1 MFRILFLFC
10 AVHVYAAFNL
20 TWAVP
25 AVSLDS
31 NPPVGDTDL
40 NPMIAI
46 DFSGNAYA
54 TWGRTTGNNA
64 MQEIWAATYNH
75 ASRVWSGAMKISGE
89 SHSANSQVVM
99 DAVGNAIFV
108 WEEGFPSKIV
118 YRTLSSTGIWDPP
131 LSQEPIRVYK
141 SINAQVSPKIA
152 MNEQGDAVVIWTES
166 ISGVH
171 QICGAKKIPGQFWT
185 SVSKISSSVNGVP
198 LKGMKSVAVD
208 ENGQAVAVWED
219 SKGIYAAKNSSGSW
233 SSQMEISSHAMARNP
248 SLTMNRQGEVLV
260 AWEEASQ
267 IFSKEL
273 KNGKFIEGKCVSNSL
288 YKCRRPCLK
297 LDRDGNAVIV
307 FEKYDSIHKFIAGS
321 YLSKGEKDWAS
332 PVDISA
338 PSLAHLNEA
347 GFPVLALNEIGD
359 GVVIWKEFDGETM
372 TIQGAGYSMGSWSFT
387 KTLSSLGSHAAERF
401 SEYDIDVALN
411 LSGNILA
418 IWPEDPM
425 GLGSQHIK
433 ATTGVGLANI
443 APQPPKPDP
452 LTLIEGVASGY
463 QVVHRFPA
471 HSDLI
476 NILTWTTNTPGA
488 FYNIYRGNLSNLIG
502 TSQKMYFEDHQRV
515 PKQKETY
522 LITVVDENGQ
532 ESVPM
537 TIVVHPK

>member
-171 QICGAKKIPGQFWT
+171 QICGAKKSPGSF
-185 SVSKISSSVNGVP
+185 G
-198 LKGMKSVAVD
+198 
-208 ENGQAVAVWED
+208 
-219 SKGIYAAKNSSGSW
+219 
-233 SSQMEISSHAMARNP
+233 
-248 SLTMNRQGEVLV
+248 
-260 AWEEASQ
+260 
-267 IFSKEL
+267 
-273 KNGKFIEGKCVSNSL
+273 
-288 YKCRRPCLK
+288 RPCLK
-297 LDRDGNAVIV
+297 
-307 FEKYDSIHKFIAGS
+307 F
-321 YLSKGEKDWAS
+321 
-332 PVDISA
+332 
-338 PSLAHLNEA
+338 
-347 GFPVLALNEIGD
+347 
-359 GVVIWKEFDGETM
+359 
-372 TIQGAGYSMGSWSFT
+372 
-387 KTLSSLGSHAAERF
+387 
-401 SEYDIDVALN
+401 
-411 LSGNILA
+411 
-418 IWPEDPM
+418 
-425 GLGSQHIK
+425 
-433 ATTGVGLANI
+433 
-443 APQPPKPDP
+443 
-452 LTLIEGVASGY
+452 
-463 QVVHRFPA
+463 HRA
-471 HSDLI
+471 
-476 NILTWTTNTPGA
+476 
-488 FYNIYRGNLSNLIG
+488 
-502 TSQKMYFEDHQRV
+502 
-515 PKQKETY
+515 
-522 LITVVDENGQ
+522 
-532 ESVPM
+532 
-537 TIVVHPK
+537 